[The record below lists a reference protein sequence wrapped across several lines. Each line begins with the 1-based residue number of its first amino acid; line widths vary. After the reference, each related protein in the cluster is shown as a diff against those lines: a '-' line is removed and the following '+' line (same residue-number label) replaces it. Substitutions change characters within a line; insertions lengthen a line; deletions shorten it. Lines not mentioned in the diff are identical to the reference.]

1 MVDASDQDSDL
12 HMKVVYETLQELDIT
27 GKPVLTLFNK
37 ADLLTSEE
45 ILKDTT
51 ADFCVRTSMKTG
63 YGIPAMLEKIE
74 KILLAGQQY
83 IDIVLPYNEAGKL
96 GNIRNTGRLIS
107 EEYLPEGIH
116 ICAYVSQDQ
125 W

>member
-1 MVDASDQDSDL
+1 MEFLKLAHERYSCRSL
-12 HMKVVYETLQELDIT
+12 SSA
-27 GKPVLTLFNK
+27 PV
-37 ADLLTSEE
+37 EE
-45 ILKDTT
+45 
-51 ADFCVRTSMKTG
+51 
-63 YGIPAMLEKIE
+63 EKIE